1 MEFREKELTRWMQL
15 VREYPDGIQAFWSSQ
30 ISAKSKIANMMS
42 SAVFPFVTHA
52 VIFGSWYGVL
62 ADMIK
67 VRNVMC
73 VDLESKYLNW
83 CAEEHDTWQGSLVD
97 FKYHGAYDHPG
108 LVINT
113 ITEHISQD
121 EYDAWYDNIPLGTT
135 VILQGNNDF
144 NEPDHIRPAKDLTE
158 FLKMNKMRMGKE
170 KSQDN
175 YEGPWNH
182 IDNEPTVYTR
192 YTVMGKK

>member
-15 VREYPDGIQAFWSSQ
+15 VREYPDGIQAFWPSQ

-108 LVINT
+108 LVINKLHT
-113 ITEHISQD
+113 SQSALKSD
-121 EYDAWYDNIPLGTT
+121 HDDSGLDDTDNDD
-135 VILQGNNDF
+135 NDF

-158 FLKMNKMRMGKE
+158 FLKMNKMRMVKE